1 MIKKSTTPNKQKV
14 LKIEMDQ
21 HGHANTVAETFKLLG
36 PSLTLHRHQWSRA
49 QVSQSPVAYLQA
61 VDAWRRNQTGQIRI
75 ARDNPTVKGLPG
87 VFLDITQKRPLCRY
101 CGQPFPTYKLEKLK
115 SGQHR
120 CIPCASNAQYEQ
132 LLSQDPRVWLKLSD
146 GVPPQADANGSW
158 AIDACNGQFVAA
170 VG

>member
-1 MIKKSTTPNKQKV
+1 MIKKPTTPNKQKV
-14 LKIEMDQ
+14 VLKIKMDVGEPEVNAMLDQ
-21 HGHANTVAETFKLLG
+21 HANTVAEAFKLLG

-101 CGQPFPTYKLEKLK
+101 CGQPVPTYKVKNL
-115 SGQHR
+115 
-120 CIPCASNAQYEQ
+120 
-132 LLSQDPRVWLKLSD
+132 
-146 GVPPQADANGSW
+146 
-158 AIDACNGQFVAA
+158 
-170 VG
+170 